1 MENRE
6 FFKKIAFQ
14 TPISISLVIS
24 FLGLY
29 FGAFLGHMWM
39 IVLGLML
46 GIALTLASHFLHS
59 TRRKEFLLED
69 FLSVALLVGIYGIM
83 AISLG
88 IFSVR
93 KFISAGVSAPI
104 VVTALTA
111 LIFLALFVFELLYLK
126 PIPKPEWDKK
136 KSLMLLPIV
145 GLAFAVIILNLEN
158 FNAWIRWDSYDY
170 YYYFENLSYSSLN
183 VFDNLR
189 PANHAAYGCSIIY
202 MVVNGI
208 IGNTKVS
215 LLLINILML
224 VVGTLL
230 FHRITVKLFPHWHW
244 YSHLATSCI
253 YAFSPFIFG
262 LSWSINLEAYLIFGL
277 VLFFWGEIEKLPII
291 QTFAAVL
298 ICFSKETGAIILATV
313 MIARLAT
320 NFIIKSKRK
329 NSFINKLEL
338 GLSVPV
344 LTVGLVWFY
353 DFLENSWVSSNNLE
367 IDTSIKDVA
376 FNEFGFN
383 EIYVNDRFTSLL
395 FTNFTWLILVVVLA
409 GFAIGLIRWKACSD
423 ERTYLLVELV
433 AGLAVSLVPLF
444 YFITYNHIRYAAPS
458 AILLLLL
465 LPEAL
470 DRMLSGCRVRTA
482 LCGILAACSLAQ
494 CYITVDPMMYSHF
507 NMLNKGQSK
516 LAISDN
522 NILADEEE
530 NVFSISVDA
539 QYNREIMYFDE
550 ALDEILEAINYDDKT
565 CLLISGEHVKPSIG
579 QYVGAEYLILGFG
592 YPYMAKP
599 RYICWDA
606 DKGERYLG
614 TNKSDQ
620 INVAY
625 VGQNHDFEM
634 ALEKYDRCILISFSF
649 SNEDRFN
656 SLLNDFNHE
665 RIAQKTTKGWT
676 IYADKVT
683 ERPSEQS
690 N

>member
-14 TPISISLVIS
+14 TPISISIVIS

-59 TRRKEFLLED
+59 ARRKDFLLED
-69 FLSVALLVGIYGIM
+69 FLCVALLVGIYGIM
-83 AISLG
+83 AISFG

-104 VVTALTA
+104 VVTAFAA
-111 LIFLALFVFELLYLK
+111 LMFSALFIFELFYLK
-126 PIPKPEWDKK
+126 PIKKPKWDKK
-136 KSLMLLPIV
+136 NFLALLP
-145 GLAFAVIILNLEN
+145 LAALSFVVIILNLEN

-189 PANHAAYGCSIIY
+189 PANHAAYGSSIIY
-202 MVVNGI
+202 MVANGI

-230 FHRITVKLFPHWHW
+230 FYRITARLFPHWHW

-262 LSWSINLEAYLIFGL
+262 LAWSINLEVYLIFGL
-277 VLFFWGEIEKLPII
+277 VLFLWGEIEKLPTV
-291 QTFAAVL
+291 QTFAAIL

-320 NFIIKSKRK
+320 NFIIKSQRK
-329 NSFINKLEL
+329 NSFIKKLEL
-338 GLSVPV
+338 GLSIPV
-344 LTVGLVWFY
+344 LTVGLVWLY

-367 IDTSIKDVA
+367 IDTATKDVT

-383 EIYVNDRFTSLL
+383 EVYFNDRLTSLI

-409 GFAIGLIRWKACSD
+409 GLAIGLIRWKSCSD
-423 ERTYLLVELV
+423 ERTYFIVELV

-470 DRMLSGCRVRTA
+470 DRILSGCRVRTV
-482 LCGILAACSLAQ
+482 LCSVLAACSLAQ
-494 CYITVDPMMYSHF
+494 CYITVDPMMYSNF
-507 NMLNKGQSK
+507 SMLNKGESK
-516 LAISDN
+516 LAISHN

-530 NVFSISVDA
+530 NVFSISVDS
-539 QYNREIMYFDE
+539 QYNREIMYFDK
-550 ALDEILEAINYDDKT
+550 ALDEILEAINYDNNT
-565 CLLISGEHVKPSIG
+565 CILLSGEHVKPSVG

-592 YPYMAKP
+592 YPHMAKP
-599 RYICWDA
+599 RFICWNA

-614 TNKSDQ
+614 PNKADQ

-625 VGQNHDFEM
+625 VGQNHDIEM
-634 ALEKYDRCILISFSF
+634 ALEKHDRCILITFSF

-665 RIAQKTTKGWT
+665 RIAEKTVKGWT
-676 IYADKVT
+676 LYADTVT
-683 ERPSEQS
+683 TKLPEQS